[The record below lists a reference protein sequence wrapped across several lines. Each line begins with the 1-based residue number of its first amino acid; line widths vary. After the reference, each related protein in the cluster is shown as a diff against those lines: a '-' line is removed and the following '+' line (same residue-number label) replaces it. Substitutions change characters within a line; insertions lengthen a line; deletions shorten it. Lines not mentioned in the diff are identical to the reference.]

1 MNRFSLSLA
10 FTLAFVG
17 HVLAA
22 PEVSPAEAKL
32 REGLRTTMLQLR
44 AAQTEK
50 AALQAAQAELE
61 QKNQTLTE
69 QLAAATQQLA
79 ADKETSDKRIAE
91 LTDRVVVRGNEAMA
105 LQQEVDKWK
114 AAQKEAAALA
124 AKKESDRAKVTS
136 EKIVLERK
144 VADQQAKNAAMYKIG
159 SEVLSRYEKFG
170 LGTAITAREPFIG
183 VTRIKLQ
190 NLIQDLGDQLADQ
203 KIKP

>member
-1 MNRFSLSLA
+1 MTYRPLFL
-10 FTLAFVG
+10 TLA
-17 HVLAA
+17 LACA
-22 PEVSPAEAKL
+22 TQTLPAAEVNPAEAKL
-32 REGLRTTMLQLR
+32 REGLRSTMLQLR
-44 AAQTEK
+44 TVQTEK
-50 AALQAAQAELE
+50 AVLEAAKVELE
-61 QKNQTLTE
+61 QKSEELTAKLDALTK
-69 QLAAATQQLA
+69 QLA
-79 ADKETSDKRIAE
+79 DEKETSEKRIAD

-124 AKKESDRAKVTS
+124 AKKEGERAKVNS

-144 VADQQAKNAAMYKIG
+144 VADQQAKNAAIYKVG
-159 SEVLSRYEKFG
+159 VEVLNRYEKFG

-183 VTRIKLQ
+183 ITRVKLQ